1 MEKEKMIQT
10 AVDHME
16 YLRELESLNNWIV
29 DVTDYMNSATDM
41 EQKSRYC
48 RTLVDLRTQRQELIE
63 SHAV

>member
-1 MEKEKMIQT
+1 MTKEKMIQT
-10 AVDHME
+10 AVDHVA

-29 DVTDYMNSATDM
+29 EVTDYMNRATDM
-41 EQKSRYC
+41 EQKAGYC